1 MELYRGELLPGCYD
15 EWILQE
21 RERLSQMY
29 QGVMEKLLCLQEKE
43 GDFQGAIRVAQR
55 LLRED
60 PLQEASYRHLM
71 RLYAASGNRAAA
83 VRVYQ
88 NCVGALERELA
99 VEPGPAT
106 RRVYEQLTHSEHPE
120 PYTIMQH
127 SGSVLEEFDTA
138 HLKQY
143 SLCECC

>member
-1 MELYRGELLPGCYD
+1 MELYCGELLPGCYD

-43 GDFQGAIRVAQR
+43 GDFQGAIRIAQR

-71 RLYAASGNRAAA
+71 RLYAANGNRAAA

-88 NCVGALERELA
+88 NCVAALERELA

-106 RRVYEQLTHSEHPE
+106 RRVYEQLITLSILS

-127 SGSVLEEFDTA
+127 SGSVLEAFDTL
-138 HLKQY
+138 HSKQY
-143 SLCECC
+143 SLRECC

>member
-1 MELYRGELLPGCYD
+1 MELYRGDLLPGCYD

-21 RERLSQMY
+21 RDRLSQMY
-29 QGVMEKLLCLQEKE
+29 LVVMEKLLCLQEQE
-43 GDFQGAIRVAQR
+43 SDFQGAIRTAQR

-88 NCVGALERELA
+88 NCIAALERELA
-99 VEPGPAT
+99 VEPEPAT
-106 RRVYEQLTHSEHPE
+106 RRVYEQLIHSEQNRPSMIKSRPE
-120 PYTIMQH
+120 
-127 SGSVLEEFDTA
+127 SVLEVFDTL
-138 HLKQY
+138 HSKRY
-143 SLCECC
+143 NLCECC